1 MQEINYPIGTLVKH
15 LYFAQGL
22 GVVTGEDKYNS
33 SAFIVHWF
41 DFNEDRREME
51 WEIISLEEMNN
62 D

>member
-15 LYFAQGL
+15 LYFPQGL
-22 GVVTGEDKYNS
+22 GVVTGEDKFNS
-33 SAFIVHWF
+33 SAFWVHWL
-41 DFNEDRREME
+41 DVNEDRREME